1 MRKRKM
7 LSTAEWGKRR
17 KPPISESYARSLA
30 PSIEGAERVGAG
42 KRFTWLIPEGAKLK
56 TRPVGR
62 PKNKS

>member
-1 MRKRKM
+1 MKEPKM
-7 LSTAEWGKRR
+7 LSTAEWGRRR
-17 KPPISESYARSLA
+17 KPPISESYARALA
-30 PSIEGAERVGAG
+30 PSIKGAKRVGAE